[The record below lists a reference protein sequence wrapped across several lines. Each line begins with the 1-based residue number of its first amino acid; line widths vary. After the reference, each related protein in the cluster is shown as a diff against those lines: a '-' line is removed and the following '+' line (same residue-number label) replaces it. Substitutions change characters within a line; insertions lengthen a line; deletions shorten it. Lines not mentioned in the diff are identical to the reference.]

1 MFRKT
6 YKNMNQKLS
15 PDKWLQSEMVKNMEA
30 YREGGARP
38 QLRAKS
44 RTAAILTGALA
55 VCLLVV
61 AIGFTPMVRGF
72 LFGPDALLTQAFGAQ
87 EEEDDFNEQALA
99 VLNSGQLTPLSA
111 TQEKN
116 GLELNFLGYQSSQRC
131 LSLYYTL
138 RDTAGQ
144 NRLAGQMYQM
154 IEITI
159 NKNKG
164 VWSGGN
170 VPAFYVLDY
179 DEDTQTATCRADI
192 MDLGEEEF
200 PMEGAKVQ
208 FSLEGLNVLQEECA
222 YAPLDL
228 DENQFTQETLPIE
241 LYYDNN
247 HSFGEADIVEIDKA
261 LNPARE
267 EEGLLY
273 TGMGLSL
280 DSYLDENG
288 DPVVLKPG
296 ELQELPMTDPADL
309 SLSAVGFIDD
319 QLTIQLKSGWQ
330 MPGTDV
336 EVVCVPAG
344 QGRKISRQIQRDTN
358 SGQLRMRSV
367 DALLLVGNQRNT
379 NLGFALG
386 ESGDVKDK
394 VVLGGNGYWET
405 RFQVS
410 PDELDDYDFFVRWM
424 TNTYVEADLSATI
437 SLGDSLPGG
446 TNYYDS
452 VEIGDMKVDWIAA
465 TPLGVVVAGP
475 QHERYGGI
483 GKVRSLELVCGG
495 KAVPFRYQ
503 ENAAH
508 GNALLSENT
517 GNSSSFGGTAGDA
530 WPYNNYSAASS
541 TFFAKGEPA
550 DLSKLTAIRI
560 DGKEVPLTPITR
572 EEMEGK
578 QKAVYFLE
586 NSDFQALE
594 AWPWALQ
601 LSDGIPLEEAKAI
614 RQVEFRLAGGR
625 SLLYN
630 LEGHLDEYLV
640 AYQDETKDRKKEV
653 HKESVS
659 LKFTVNNQPIDPRT
673 VAAIMIDGKEI
684 PIGSPWEQ
692 ETFEPLGKFENLRS
706 SGLRFGT
713 LLIEEDKISIYDCD
727 PYYQGETLKTFALTD
742 RSGVVFQIDLTGD
755 DWTEYVGAWGG
766 CPEDAQDMNTK
777 ERLNRYRDQLDS
789 VCWTFPVDHKLDA
802 DSLVTMIVNG
812 EEVPLH
818 QWTFQPVQVGG
829 LDIASMEANAQGAV
843 LHTKAPI
850 DLQELE
856 LVAGDKTYLLKRGDA
871 ASSDGNLMNVSFYTE
886 DTPLRADKLTAIR
899 VGGQEAALKGT
910 KVSAALSPDI
920 LNQPLPSKDRAKE
933 PNASYGS
940 LTAGETTIGSIL
952 LYPNSIEVK
961 GVKGK
966 ELEQL
971 GVKLQENQ
979 QKYLVWDTTKEQ
991 EDQELWWI
999 GDFSPAGGEVESNY
1013 SFHLPEQYCGGKA
1026 ILALTVNGQEVSLE
1040 GAKPKDRAG
1049 EPPLA
1054 VYHDIR
1060 YGADGLTIDQ
1070 VELFEDS
1077 IQLTG
1082 VHHSGIAEDSGQPAL
1097 LTHFGVCFDIT
1108 EQAEQL
1114 GFDLTPDS
1122 PYLLIWEG
1130 KGDDPSTM
1138 SSSNWSFPLPEEFK
1152 GKDRLACFNVNDTW
1166 NIPAYLATYGPVE
1179 LDGHTIDTITIE
1191 PHQVRLR
1198 GYWQMEEA
1206 KELEKLVLVCGDEE
1220 ITFSKPYYDHINGA
1234 ELGTVFLNPV
1244 CQESCIPM
1252 KFTALK
1258 LGNEELSF
1266 RQIAYLGDAPG

>member
-1 MFRKT
+1 MFKKT
-6 YKNMNQKLS
+6 YKDMNRKLS
-15 PDKWLQSEMVKNMEA
+15 PDQWLQSDLVKNMEA

-38 QLRAKS
+38 QFRA
-44 RTAAILTGALA
+44 RPRRAILPTALA
-55 VCLLVV
+55 LCLLAV
-61 AIGFTPMVRGF
+61 AIALTPMVRGT

-99 VLNSGQLTPLSA
+99 VLNSGRLTPLSV
-111 TQEKN
+111 TQEKD

-154 IEITI
+154 IDITI
-159 NKNKG
+159 HKNKG

-170 VPAFYVLDY
+170 IPAFYVLDY

-208 FSLEGLNVLQEECA
+208 FTLEGLNVFQDECA

-228 DENQFTQETLPIE
+228 DESQFTQETLPIE
-241 LYYDNN
+241 LYFDAN
-247 HSFGEADIVEIDKA
+247 HSFGETDIVEIDKA
-261 LNPARE
+261 LTPARE
-267 EEGLLY
+267 ENGLLY
-273 TGMGLSL
+273 TGMGLFL

-336 EVVCVPAG
+336 EVICVPAG

-358 SGQLRMRSV
+358 SGQLGMRSV
-367 DALLLVGNQRNT
+367 DALFLVGNQRNT

-386 ESGDVKDK
+386 ESGDVRDK
-394 VVLGGNGYWET
+394 VVLGGVGYWET

-424 TNTYVEADLSATI
+424 TNTHVEADLSATI

-452 VEIGDMKVDWIAA
+452 VEIGDMKLDWIAV
-465 TPLGVVVAGP
+465 TPLGVVAAGP

-495 KAVPFRYQ
+495 KAIPFRYQ
-503 ENAAH
+503 ENGFY
-508 GNALLSENT
+508 GNALLSENA
-517 GNSSSFGGTAGDA
+517 GNSSSFGGTAGSA

-601 LSDGIPLEEAKAI
+601 LSDGIPLEEAEKI
-614 RQVEFRLAGGR
+614 QQVEFRFADGRTLLYSLAG
-625 SLLYN
+625 N
-630 LEGHLDEYLV
+630 LEQYLV
-640 AYQDETKDRKKEV
+640 AYQDETKDRQKEV

-659 LKFTVNNQPIDPRT
+659 LKFTVNGQFIDPKAVT
-673 VAAIMIDGKEI
+673 AILIDGKEI
-684 PIGSPWEQ
+684 PIDNPWEP
-692 ETFEPLGKFENLRS
+692 EPFVALGKFENLRS

-727 PYYQGETLKTFALTD
+727 PYYQGETLETFALTD

-755 DWTEYVGAWGG
+755 NWTDYVGAWGG
-766 CPEDAQDMNTK
+766 CPEDAQDMNKK
-777 ERLNRYRDQLDS
+777 EELNRYRDQLNS
-789 VCWTFPVDHKLDA
+789 VCWTFPVDHILDA
-802 DSLVTMIVNG
+802 DALVSMIVNG

-818 QWTFQPVQVGG
+818 QWIFQPVQVGDVA
-829 LDIASMEANAQGAV
+829 LESLEINSQGAV
-843 LHTKAPI
+843 LHAKSDI
-850 DLQELE
+850 DFQELT
-856 LVAGDKTYLLKRGDA
+856 LIAGDKTYLLKRGDA
-871 ASSDGNLMNVSFYTE
+871 ASWDGDTMNVHFY
-886 DTPLRADKLTAIR
+886 ADDMPIHPGTLTAIR
-899 VGGQEAALKGT
+899 IDGQEAALQGT
-910 KVSAALSPDI
+910 MVSAALTPDI
-920 LNQPLPSKDRAKE
+920 LNKPLPSKERAGE
-933 PNASYGS
+933 ATASYGP
-940 LTAGETTIGSIL
+940 LEIGGTTIDSVQL
-952 LYPNSIEVK
+952 FPNSIEVK
-961 GVKGK
+961 GVRGQD
-966 ELEQL
+966 LEQF
-971 GVKLQENQ
+971 GVRFQGNQ
-979 QKYLVWDTTKEQ
+979 RKFLVWDTSKAS
-991 EDQELWWI
+991 EDLTWI
-999 GDFSPAGGEVESNY
+999 GSFTPSGGDTKADY
-1013 SFHLPEQYCGGKA
+1013 SFHLPEQYCGEEKL
-1026 ILALTVNGQEVSLE
+1026 LAVSVNGQEASLE
-1040 GAKPKDRAG
+1040 SAQPKDHAG
-1049 EPPLA
+1049 ENPIAAYDNLSL
-1054 VYHDIR
+1054 
-1060 YGADGLTIDQ
+1060 GADGITIDRI
-1070 VELFEDS
+1070 ELFEDS
-1077 IQLTG
+1077 IDLTG

-1097 LTHFGVCFDIT
+1097 LTHFGVCFDNSG
-1108 EQAEQL
+1108 QGEQL

-1122 PYLLIWEG
+1122 PYLLTWEG
-1130 KGDDPSTM
+1130 AGDDPSTM
-1138 SSSNWSFPLPEEFK
+1138 WASNWSFPLPEEFK
-1152 GKDRLACFNVNDTW
+1152 GKDRLACLNVNDTW

-1179 LDGHTIDTITIE
+1179 LDGHTIETITIE
-1191 PHQVRLR
+1191 PHQVQLR
-1198 GYWQMEEA
+1198 GRWQMEEA
-1206 KELEKLVLVCGDEE
+1206 EKLEKLVLVCGDEE
-1220 ITFSKPYYDHINGA
+1220 FTFAKPEYNHINGT
-1234 ELGTVFLNPV
+1234 ELGTVFLKPV
-1244 CQESCIPM
+1244 CEGSCIPN

-1258 LGNEELSF
+1258 LESDQVPFG
-1266 RQIAYLGDAPG
+1266 QIEYLGDTPG